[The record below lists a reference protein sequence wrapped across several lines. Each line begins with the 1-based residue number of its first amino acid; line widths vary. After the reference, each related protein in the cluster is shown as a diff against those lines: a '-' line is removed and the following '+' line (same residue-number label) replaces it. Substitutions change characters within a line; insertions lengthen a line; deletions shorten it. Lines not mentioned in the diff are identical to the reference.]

1 MKNSKPKKGSIY
13 DRWRI
18 DSEEE
23 PLEPMNG
30 VLTSY
35 YENGQ
40 KEIEKTYKDGKLEG
54 LWTQWY
60 ENGQKMGVGTFKD
73 GKPDGL
79 WTEWYQNGKKKTN
92 ITWKGWKMISEKNW
106 NKDGSVKE

>member
-40 KEIEKTYKDGKLEG
+40 KKEEGMVDNGTPVGKWTYYNE
-54 LWTQWY
+54 
-60 ENGQKMGVGTFKD
+60 
-73 GKPDGL
+73 
-79 WTEWYQNGKKKTN
+79 
-92 ITWKGWKMISEKNW
+92 
-106 NKDGSVKE
+106 DGSVKEVKDCDKGECDD

>member
-40 KEIEKTYKDGKLEG
+40 KRSERIWKDGK
-54 LWTQWY
+54 
-60 ENGQKMGVGTFKD
+60 
-73 GKPDGL
+73 
-79 WTEWYQNGKKKTN
+79 
-92 ITWKGWKMISEKNW
+92 MISQKEW
-106 NKDGSVKE
+106 NEDGSQDR

>member
-40 KEIEKTYKDGKLEG
+40 KKEEGMVDNGTPVGKWTYYNE
-54 LWTQWY
+54 
-60 ENGQKMGVGTFKD
+60 
-73 GKPDGL
+73 
-79 WTEWYQNGKKKTN
+79 
-92 ITWKGWKMISEKNW
+92 
-106 NKDGSVKE
+106 DGSVNEEVEHPSEVHPSDEHPSGNE

>member
-40 KEIEKTYKDGKLEG
+40 KRSERIWKDGVLISRK
-54 LWTQWY
+54 
-60 ENGQKMGVGTFKD
+60 
-73 GKPDGL
+73 
-79 WTEWYQNGKKKTN
+79 EWN
-92 ITWKGWKMISEKNW
+92 E
-106 NKDGSVKE
+106 DGSVKE